1 MKRYAFYMLVMA
13 VAAVAACQKQ
23 PAVYN
28 AQEPAQ
34 KTYTYTVNASINDVK
49 SDYDA
54 DGKFSWSA
62 GDAISVLFHK
72 GDDNKFF
79 TLTTTASGSA
89 SASFSG
95 EIETGYVIGASDQT
109 GVDKKIW
116 ALFPASTDAHPHTYT
131 EGNAPSFYVNPET
144 DFTAVGAHW
153 SANMPM
159 YDLLA
164 DEGNFSFKNLAAGYK
179 LTFTNIHASINT
191 VRILV
196 DNNASTYKVSGN
208 IPLSITDDEYKLDPA
223 WGDEGGARTISFIV
237 NVDKVN
243 NSAVVYVPVR
253 RTTPYFQPVVELY
266 NNENDY
272 KVLRKV
278 AGTKMTTPSKG
289 SIKRIT
295 IDTGNTEGTPP
306 ASINVD
312 WSDAEIQTFEG
323 GNGHDRIVEWKAL
336 SDADYIYFRYKF
348 TKSKY
353 KSNGSSKFYIGFNTD
368 SDDVTGGSGTAGI
381 DAPGLEALVYFYPWI
396 DGLSDGNPSGYVSGE
411 DVTSWIKRPVGTLVD
426 GKVLLKSTEEGSY
439 VYIEVGIPRA
449 SLAISVGATVKVQ
462 HDVQSGHNTAV
473 RSVIL

>member
-1 MKRYAFYMLVMA
+1 MKRYAFYMLFMA
-13 VAAVAACQKQ
+13 VAAVAACQKES
-23 PAVYN
+23 AVEN
-28 AQEPAQ
+28 PQEPAQ
-34 KTYTYTVNASINDVK
+34 KTYTYTVKASIDDVK

-72 GDDNKFF
+72 GTTNKFF
-79 TLTTTASGSA
+79 TLTTTDSGSA

-95 EIETGYVIGASDQT
+95 EIETGYEIGASDQT

-164 DEGNFSFKNLAAGYK
+164 DEGDFSFKNLAAGYK
-179 LTFTNIHASINT
+179 LTFTNIHTSINT

-196 DNNASTYKVSGN
+196 DNNASTFMVSGN
-208 IPLSITDDEYKLDPA
+208 IPLSITDDEYKLDPD
-223 WGDEGGARTISFIV
+223 WGDEGGARTISFIA
-237 NVDKVN
+237 NVDKVS
-243 NSAVVYVPVR
+243 NSVVVYVPVR
-253 RTTPYFQPVVELY
+253 RTTAYFQPVVELY

-272 KVLRKV
+272 K
-278 AGTKMTTPSKG
+278 ATPSKG

-312 WSDAEIQTFEG
+312 WSTATQTFVVSS
-323 GNGHDRIVEWKAL
+323 DRIVEWKAM

-353 KSNGSSKFYIGFNTD
+353 KSSGISKFYIGFNID
-368 SDDVTGGSGTAGI
+368 NDDTTGGSGTAGI
-381 DAPGLEALVYFYPWI
+381 NAPGLEALVYFYPWV
-396 DGLSDGNPSGYVSGE
+396 DGPSDGNPNGIISGE
-411 DVTSWIKRPVGTLVD
+411 DASSWIKRPVTTTVS
-426 GKVLLKSTEEGSY
+426 GKVLVKGSFEGSY
-439 VYIEVGIPRA
+439 AYIEVGIPRA

-462 HDVQSGHNTAV
+462 HDVQSGYRTDIQ
-473 RSVIL
+473 SVTF